1 MNTYHIVIELNK
13 LYTLLES
20 YNYMPLHSGGY
31 TSFDPERKTI
41 IKEIDELRK
50 IIDKL
55 R

>member
-1 MNTYHIVIELNK
+1 MNKYEIELYK

-31 TSFDPERKTI
+31 NSFAPERKTI
-41 IKEIDELRK
+41 ITEIDELRK
-50 IIDKL
+50 IIDEL